1 MKKFL
6 TICLL
11 CFGSVAIAQN
21 STSITIDKATKSLDE
36 KLHPNAQGIS
46 LLADIKD
53 VLKSQKL
60 ALSDEAWTKIKF
72 MTNSPEEA
80 DSVLTIKMDNELV
93 KFHFKNSPV
102 FAMSESKETQTK
114 KSTRPGIRIKDGN
127 DEVIINKEGI
137 TIIEDKDSIVIGE
150 KLDSLFNRIPKKKK
164 KNEYATPKG
173 FNINLGINGLET
185 LSGNTY
191 NKDLYELRP
200 GGSRYFSMGWTRAQ
214 TYGKNDNAA
223 VKLGLSIGLH
233 FSWYNFMLENDNI
246 WTKGATQ
253 IELLPSTVSLKK
265 SKLTASY
272 LEIPLMPYLT
282 FKNSKMIQ
290 YIAFGPYAGYK
301 LRSHSKIKTDD
312 GGKKDK
318 EFNNFYLEPFRYG
331 LGVNVGVKNLN
342 GLFLRYDMNETF
354 QAGKG
359 PKVRAFSFGLIL

>member
-1 MKKFL
+1 M
-6 TICLL
+6 
-11 CFGSVAIAQN
+11 CFGSVAMAQSPIN
-21 STSITIDKATKSLDE
+21 ITIDKATKSLDE

-46 LLADIKD
+46 LLADVKD
-53 VLKSQKL
+53 LLKAQKL
-60 ALSDEAWTKIKF
+60 SLTDEAWTKIKF

-80 DSVLTIKMDNELV
+80 DSLLTIKMDNELV

-102 FAMSESKETQTK
+102 FSVTEKN
-114 KSTRPGIRIKDGN
+114 STASPRIRIKDGK

-137 TIIEDKDSIVIGE
+137 TIIEDKDSTNLGE
-150 KLDSLFNRIPKKKK
+150 TLDSLMNRIPKKKK
-164 KNEYATPKG
+164 KSEYASPKG

-191 NKDLYELRP
+191 DKASYELRP

-223 VKLGLSIGLH
+223 VKLGLSIGLN

-272 LEIPLMPYLT
+272 LEVPLMPYLT
-282 FKNSKMIQ
+282 FKNSKLIQ
-290 YIAFGPYAGYK
+290 YIAVGPYAGYK

-318 EFNNFYLEPFRYG
+318 EYNNFYLEPFRYG
-331 LGVNVGVKNLN
+331 LGANVGIK
-342 GLFLRYDMNETF
+342 GFSDLFLRYDMNETF